1 MAGLG
6 SPVIFIWMQQQGK
19 DTAFLFRKIIR
30 DIVAYVINI

>member
-19 DTAFLFRKIIR
+19 DTAFLFRKIIAG
-30 DIVAYVINI
+30 IVVYVINN